1 LFLCRKEKNEV
12 VAVEKVYLHRKKKKI
27 GLEDE
32 KRERSEMKEKI
43 IMVEDK

>member
-1 LFLCRKEKNEV
+1 LRKFIYIE
-12 VAVEKVYLHRKKKKI
+12 RKKI